1 MDPATIASAKGSSV
15 ARKSRP
21 LGIAAS
27 LVAAGLALT
36 ACSAQPGAAAVV
48 DGQRISEQSLSES
61 SQALQPF
68 LQTQLAPATMLS
80 SMIQAQVTLEV
91 AANHGFAAS
100 AEDAEAYL
108 DSIAEQSN
116 VDAPETF
123 PEGTLEVTRML
134 MVTEMYTSSE
144 ADAEGIQAEITE
156 ELADLDVTIN
166 PRYGEWDPSST
177 SGLFIAQTS
186 PDWLIDTSDDDQ
198 AVG

>member
-100 AEDAEAYL
+100 AEDAERSEERRVGKEGRDGGAR
-108 DSIAEQSN
+108 DQRKKKEGEAETQSRH
-116 VDAPETF
+116 D
-123 PEGTLEVTRML
+123 
-134 MVTEMYTSSE
+134 
-144 ADAEGIQAEITE
+144 
-156 ELADLDVTIN
+156 
-166 PRYGEWDPSST
+166 
-177 SGLFIAQTS
+177 
-186 PDWLIDTSDDDQ
+186 
-198 AVG
+198 